1 MKVNGNAES
10 LYYIKDDS
18 SAYIG
23 NKALCSQM
31 DIYFS
36 NDSLQKIAFLD
47 HPEGAFLP
55 MSSIDE
61 STGKLEG
68 FFWIFDKKPITKY
81 DIIRNNNAFQIER
94 MKALDAKRE
103 LELKAINADNS
114 DLEEKEE

>member
-1 MKVNGNAES
+1 M
-10 LYYIKDDS
+10 
-18 SAYIG
+18 
-23 NKALCSQM
+23 
-31 DIYFS
+31 
-36 NDSLQKIAFLD
+36 D

-94 MKALDAKRE
+94 MKALRCQKGIGIESNGRKFRGSE
-103 LELKAINADNS
+103 GGLIKNLYFRKTVKIITNKNQLNA
-114 DLEEKEE
+114 LLF